1 MKRALLMTVGTGVGR
16 SSKQVESL
24 ANGLVKALIHYK
36 ADSNI
41 FFGSQLSKNTIKVV
55 EEIYQKRAKSK
66 LNYEIITLEDV
77 DRFEECFQ
85 KIRQVIKEY
94 SDYEVII
101 DYTSGTKTMTMSA
114 AIASVLYHKELTLV
128 TGERGDNGL
137 VVMHTEEIKTQSL
150 YSAYDEL
157 LMEKMREAFNNYR
170 YDTALGFLGD
180 IIKVDDRKS
189 YQNLIQAYNYWDK
202 FNHQAAFDLIKR

>member
-16 SSKQVESL
+16 SPKQVESL

-94 SDYEVII
+94 PDYEVII

-114 AIASVLYHKELTLV
+114 AIALYFT
-128 TGERGDNGL
+128 
-137 VVMHTEEIKTQSL
+137 IKS
-150 YSAYDEL
+150 
-157 LMEKMREAFNNYR
+157 
-170 YDTALGFLGD
+170 
-180 IIKVDDRKS
+180 
-189 YQNLIQAYNYWDK
+189 
-202 FNHQAAFDLIKR
+202 